1 MQHLCDFI
9 FDVVRPPSFPMA
21 ATTPSFQQ
29 QQQQRR
35 QQQQQ
40 YIGTIL
46 RQFRRLER
54 LEDEE

>member
-29 QQQQRR
+29 QQQQ
-35 QQQQQ
+35 